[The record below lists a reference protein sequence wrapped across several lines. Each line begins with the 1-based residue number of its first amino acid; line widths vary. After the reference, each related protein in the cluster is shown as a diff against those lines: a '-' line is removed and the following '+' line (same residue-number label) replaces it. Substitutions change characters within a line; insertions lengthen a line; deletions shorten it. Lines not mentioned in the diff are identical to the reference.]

1 MKRLKL
7 ALFFF
12 FVISGVTARNI
23 KIGLFSNIH
32 SGSFYFRVINGAYAL
47 NTAEGGSVE
56 LTNGDSLLLTDSTG
70 VIRVQKNKKRLFLAG
85 NLKVMSVT
93 ENATIFIA
101 STSKKQNGWNYKGD
115 IQVLVKGRELQ
126 LVNDLDLESY
136 VSGAVETEIGR
147 GVHSEMVKVQAILVR
162 TYAISNIDRHAAEG
176 FSLCDGVHC
185 QAYNG
190 FRQYNAG
197 IRKPVLSTRD
207 LVLVKSNQ
215 QLALT
220 VYHSNC
226 GGKTANAADV
236 WSGDVTTLIPVT
248 DSFCTKSNNARWE
261 KKISRSEWENYLSAC
276 GLTDTMQVYKPLRE
290 AYQSCNRT
298 CCIRS
303 DSVTVPLKN
312 LRRDFDL
319 KSSYFQISVNDDT
332 VIFSGKGYGH
342 GVGLC
347 QEGGNAM
354 AALGYTAEQILK
366 FYYKGVSVVRYAE
379 IQPH

>member
-1 MKRLKL
+1 
-7 ALFFF
+7 
-12 FVISGVTARNI
+12 
-23 KIGLFSNIH
+23 
-32 SGSFYFRVINGAYAL
+32 
-47 NTAEGGSVE
+47 
-56 LTNGDSLLLTDSTG
+56 
-70 VIRVQKNKKRLFLAG
+70 
-85 NLKVMSVT
+85 
-93 ENATIFIA
+93 
-101 STSKKQNGWNYKGD
+101 
-115 IQVLVKGRELQ
+115 
-126 LVNDLDLESY
+126 
-136 VSGAVETEIGR
+136 VETEIGR
-147 GVHSEMVKVQAILVR
+147 GVYPEMVKVQAILVR
-162 TYAISNIDRHAAEG
+162 TYAISNLDRHATEG

-190 FRQYNAG
+190 FRQYHAG

-207 LVLVKSNQ
+207 LVLVKSDQ

-236 WSGDVTTLIPVT
+236 WSGDVTTLVPVT
-248 DSFCTKSNNARWE
+248 DSFCTKSNNAKWE
-261 KKISRSEWENYLSAC
+261 KQISRSEWENYLSAC

-290 AYQSCNRT
+290 AFQACNRT
-298 CCIRS
+298 CCMRS

-319 KSSYFQISVNDDT
+319 KSSYFQISVNGDT